1 MAQQCE
7 CGNHDEPKRVIPV
20 WLVVIL
26 FFCAIVPGI
35 VALYCHRRLVA
46 CASCGHIRWQF

>member
-1 MAQQCE
+1 MAMDCS
-7 CGNHDEPKRVIPV
+7 CGSHAEPRQVIPV

-35 VALYCHRRLVA
+35 VALYCHRRLLA
-46 CASCGHIRWQF
+46 CRECGQIRWQF